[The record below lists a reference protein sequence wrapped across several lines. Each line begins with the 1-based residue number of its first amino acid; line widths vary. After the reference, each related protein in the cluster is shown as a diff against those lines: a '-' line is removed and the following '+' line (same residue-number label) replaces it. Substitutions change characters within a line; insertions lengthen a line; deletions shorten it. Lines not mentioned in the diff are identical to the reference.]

1 MTTLP
6 LEGIRIVDLTGMLAG
21 PYATRLLADMG
32 AETIKVESLRR
43 YDLTRGP
50 VQGDARARV
59 YPDGDPG
66 DHPTDRSS
74 YYNEMNRNKLGIT
87 LDLQT
92 DRGREIFLRLVAE
105 SDVVIENFS
114 AGVLERLGLGYETLH
129 EARADIVVVSM
140 PAFGNS
146 GPWRDG
152 VAYGNTMEALAGF
165 ASVNGYPDGLPITTS
180 FTYGDPVAGVHAA
193 FATLAALEHRDRTGE
208 GQFVDL
214 SQLETLVQFLGVSVL
229 DYSMN
234 GRLQERTGGR
244 DPHRAPDGVYRCR
257 GDDSWVAI
265 SIGDDDEWLA
275 LSALI
280 GRDDLCD
287 VSTSERLERRDEL
300 DEAIE
305 LWTSNLDRV
314 DAMNTL
320 QSAGVT
326 AAAVLNAPGIAADPQ
341 VAERG
346 YLEEISHPQAGTYA
360 YPGLPW
366 HMSDIDR
373 AIRTPAPTL
382 GEHNGRVF
390 GELLGMSDQEL
401 ATMEAEGIAGTQP

>member
-1 MTTLP
+1 MT
-6 LEGIRIVDLTGMLAG
+6 
-21 PYATRLLADMG
+21 
-32 AETIKVESLRR
+32 
-43 YDLTRGP
+43 
-50 VQGDARARV
+50 
-59 YPDGDPG
+59 
-66 DHPTDRSS
+66 
-74 YYNEMNRNKLGIT
+74 
-87 LDLQT
+87 
-92 DRGREIFLRLVAE
+92 
-105 SDVVIENFS
+105 S
-114 AGVLERLGLGYETLH
+114 A
-129 EARADIVVVSM
+129 
-140 PAFGNS
+140 N
-146 GPWRDG
+146 
-152 VAYGNTMEALAGF
+152 
-165 ASVNGYPDGLPITTS
+165 
-180 FTYGDPVAGVHAA
+180 
-193 FATLAALEHRDRTGE
+193 
-208 GQFVDL
+208 
-214 SQLETLVQFLGVSVL
+214 
-229 DYSMN
+229 
-234 GRLQERTGGR
+234 
-244 DPHRAPDGVYRCR
+244 
-257 GDDSWVAI
+257 
-265 SIGDDDEWLA
+265 
-275 LSALI
+275 
-280 GRDDLCD
+280 

-326 AAAVLNAPGIAADPQ
+326 AAAVLNAPGIAADPH